1 MSEKLLREKTPCFI
15 WSYGGPDVTVDKTL
29 NTSDLLPT
37 LINLFGLDGDY
48 HYLGQDACDE
58 GYPGSAIFQER
69 SWITASGA
77 YEDGRVI
84 AAFTD
89 EGPTDEEIE
98 AMNDLTD
105 TYLRM
110 NNLLLELD
118 YYGRR
123 NAGA

>member
-1 MSEKLLREKTPCFI
+1 MPFSR
-15 WSYGGPDVTVDKTL
+15 SV
-29 NTSDLLPT
+29 
-37 LINLFGLDGDY
+37 
-48 HYLGQDACDE
+48 
-58 GYPGSAIFQER
+58 PGSPLPA
-69 SWITASGA
+69 A

-89 EGPTDEEIE
+89 EGPADEEIE

-110 NNLLLELD
+110 NNLLLESD